1 MFSSICNMYVYV
13 NMGQLITQ
21 QGMRHGITTDSKN
34 TAKEG
39 HLTFYCFVDILILFY
54 LINTSSQVSGLRSHL
69 LTSASPH
76 HHTVHRQEELARP
89 RAPGSQHQEELPVHV
104 LEGDLSP
111 HPGLGVRAVLLDLH
125 LAGLPSVGPGQHRQ
139 RSLAAA
145 RGKLLKPEVKAG
157 QGRLGR
163 RDQLLEVELG
173 RVQRGE
179 GHLLVLVASP
189 LPVSPR
195 LSAVP
200 N

>member
-1 MFSSICNMYVYV
+1 
-13 NMGQLITQ
+13 
-21 QGMRHGITTDSKN
+21 MRSD
-34 TAKEG
+34 
-39 HLTFYCFVDILILFY
+39 
-54 LINTSSQVSGLRSHL
+54 L
-69 LTSASPH
+69 LTPPPPH
-76 HHTVHRQEELARP
+76 RHVVHRQQEVARP
-89 RAPGSQHQEELPVHV
+89 RAPGSQHQQELSVHV

-125 LAGLPSVGPGQHRQ
+125 LPGLPSVGPGQYGQ

-145 RGKLLKPEVKAG
+145 RRKLLKPEVKAG

-179 GHLLVLVASP
+179 GDLLVLVASP